1 MSTANVKHKRLAVII
16 MSYICLIISL
26 GSIAGCSFNGGPRG
40 RAGHLPTDT
49 HGIDF
54 PNPDKLGKHSYGV
67 TLYEVGGIIYTC
79 KAGHLDLGHI
89 RGNADNTK
97 FLVKRVRDT
106 LSKNND
112 GFGFTI
118 TGELSRHSVNFT
130 YPQDWE
136 SNPNK
141 ESVIEEIALATGPYL
156 SHQATV
162 WHEILTW
169 FGVHFMGFEQE
180 FNSAFSWED
189 MYSNVLGTQLAV
201 QALKTPGKS
210 FDQAMT
216 DLLNVK
222 LKQLNVQ
229 PKEVAVKASDKMR
242 DIWYTGNLTPDMKIR
257 HLDIGLDGYIT
268 PNIVPGIEE
277 CSDAPV
283 PIAVPNLNVLR
294 SHGFDITHRVS
305 PNVLE
310 QGKIYKAAGTKKI
323 YPEQHYPVIMAEI
336 KRQAIQKGYKI
347 IEETPR

>member
-1 MSTANVKHKRLAVII
+1 
-16 MSYICLIISL
+16 MSYLGLIITLASM
-26 GSIAGCSFNGGPRG
+26 AGCSFTGGPRG

-49 HGIDF
+49 HGIAF

-67 TLYEVGGIIYTC
+67 TLFEVGGIIYTC

-97 FLVKRVRDT
+97 YLVKKVRNALT
-106 LSKNND
+106 KNNK

-118 TGELSRHSVNFT
+118 TGELSRHTIKFT
-130 YPQDWE
+130 YPANWE
-136 SNPNK
+136 NNPDK
-141 ESVIEEIALATGPYL
+141 EKIIDEIAYATAPYL

-201 QALKTPGKS
+201 TAMKTPGKS

-216 DLLNVK
+216 DELNKK
-222 LKQLNVQ
+222 LKELNVQ
-229 PKEVAVKASDKMR
+229 PKEVAIKASDKMR
-242 DIWYTGNLTPDMKIR
+242 NIWYTGNLVPDMKIR
-257 HLDIGLDGYIT
+257 NLDIGLDGYIT
-268 PNIVPGIEE
+268 PMMVPGITE
-277 CSDAPV
+277 CSDTPV
-283 PIAVPNLNVLR
+283 NIAVPSLKVLR
-294 SHGFDITHRVS
+294 SHGFEMTHQVS

-310 QGKIYKAAGTKKI
+310 QGKIYKAAGTKDI
-323 YPEQHYPVIMAEI
+323 YPEIHYPLIMKAI
-336 KRQAIQKGYKI
+336 KQQVIQKGYKYV
-347 IEETPR
+347 E